1 MWIFLWIISQEMERK
16 KLLQSYLHSSP
27 LGNLLHGLSLW
38 CSSSFWASG
47 THRVQS
53 LVLACLF
60 IFAARWSTP
69 ILVSQ
74 RTLKNIFSFCR
85 RGNWDLEQWIEL
97 ARKHSVGQRPNW
109 THSPGLLHLP
119 PTAVPTKVL
128 GVEWV
133 WVVGGGRLLD
143 LPWNVH
149 SLPLFCS
156 SLYLFYLFIHCL
168 KPDMI

>member
-1 MWIFLWIISQEMERK
+1 MYHKKTSGALYIAWYLCYMVKQDVDFPTNHISRNRK
-16 KLLQSYLHSSP
+16 KRLQSYLHSSP

-53 LVLACLF
+53 LALACLF
-60 IFAARWSTP
+60 VFAVCWSTP

-74 RTLKNIFSFCR
+74 IFSFCR

-97 ARKHSVGQRPNW
+97 ARKHSVVQRPNW

-128 GVEWV
+128 EVERV
-133 WVVGGGRLLD
+133 WVVGGDRLLD
-143 LPWNVH
+143 LP
-149 SLPLFCS
+149 
-156 SLYLFYLFIHCL
+156 
-168 KPDMI
+168 